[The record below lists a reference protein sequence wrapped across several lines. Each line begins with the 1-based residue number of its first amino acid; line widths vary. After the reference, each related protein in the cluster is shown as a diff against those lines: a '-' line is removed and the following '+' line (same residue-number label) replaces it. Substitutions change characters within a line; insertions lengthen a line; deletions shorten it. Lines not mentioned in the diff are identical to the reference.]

1 MARPRDPHARSAL
14 LAAARRE
21 FVKAGLLKARIEDIT
36 HACGLSK
43 GAFYLHFESKEALF
57 REVVSQL
64 ELHFEALRTSREQAY
79 RALINRGLPARRQAA
94 GFIAQLRDIDARE
107 DRRLLELLWDW
118 RDVIDVLLRGTQ
130 GTEFEGVMWAL
141 LDREAARVGGECRE
155 LRKAGLIRDD
165 VPDEMVGMMILG
177 TYLLVA
183 RRLSTLAEKPDF
195 EPWVRSLQALIVEGT
210 APPALHLH
218 RAALVSNPRRKP
230 QRRTSRQGKS

>member
-14 LAAARRE
+14 ITAARAE
-21 FVKAGLLKARIEDIT
+21 FVKAGLQKARIEDIT

-79 RALINRGLPARRQAA
+79 RALISRGMPARRHAA
-94 GFIAQLRDIDARE
+94 AFIAQLRDIDAQE

-118 RDVIDVLLRGTQ
+118 RDVIDVLLRGSQ

-141 LDREAARVGGECRE
+141 LDREASRVGGECRE

-165 VPDEMVGMMILG
+165 VPDEMVGLMILG

-183 RRLSTLAEKPDF
+183 RRLSRLEAKPDF

-210 APPALHLH
+210 APPALHVH
-218 RAALVSNPRRKP
+218 RALAPLSRRRAP
-230 QRRTSRQGKS
+230 RRTSRQGKS